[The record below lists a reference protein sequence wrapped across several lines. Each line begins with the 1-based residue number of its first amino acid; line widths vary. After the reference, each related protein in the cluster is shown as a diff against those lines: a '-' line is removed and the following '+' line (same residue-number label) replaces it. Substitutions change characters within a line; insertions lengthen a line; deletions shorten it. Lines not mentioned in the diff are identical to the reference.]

1 MTTFDLG
8 IRLSTVRRLFVPL
21 VSLIEKHSGYASDDS
36 EIGAALTCRQS
47 GRKCSGGVAESML
60 ASFVGISIHPGF
72 AGLAERSKYPTAQR
86 LPCDNLQPC
95 EWSA

>member
-36 EIGAALTCRQS
+36 EIGAALTCRQRE
-47 GRKCSGGVAESML
+47 RKRTVE
-60 ASFVGISIHPGF
+60 GF
-72 AGLAERSKYPTAQR
+72 LKFKQR
-86 LPCDNLQPC
+86 TDDEL
-95 EWSA
+95 